1 MSNSRQPF
9 SASLAA
15 LAGSVNGLAPGLQ
28 SIAANATSARSM
40 AQSAQDTAD
49 AAIPK
54 SLAGTAP
61 GDVVVLDANGRLPA
75 VDGSQ
80 LTNLPSPHGIL
91 PVLTIELGH
100 SSQANSGRGIDMG
113 NWYQLD
119 FRVGVEATNGFQYTT
134 SVDGTITIPTGAY
147 LVSGSAKILAPAT
160 DTYQLPAQMTFA
172 VGQAYAFPG
181 IYQYAVQQYPDAPVG
196 SAAISGVLGS
206 LRVSGVQANWGSSN
220 SLWMGFAKVLGS
232 QNQTPLALQGYM
244 SIVKIG

>member
-1 MSNSRQPF
+1 M
-9 SASLAA
+9 
-15 LAGSVNGLAPGLQ
+15 
-28 SIAANATSARSM
+28 
-40 AQSAQDTAD
+40 AD

-54 SLAGTAP
+54 SQAGTAP
-61 GDVVVLDANGRLPA
+61 GDVAVLDANGRLPA

-100 SSQANSGRGIDMG
+100 GAQANGGRGIDMG

-119 FRVGVEATNGFQYTT
+119 FRIGVTAANGFQFA
-134 SVDGTITIPTGAY
+134 VNADGTMTIPSGVY

-160 DTYQLPAQMTFA
+160 DMYQLPAQVVFA
-172 VGQAYAFPG
+172 VGQNYAFPG

-196 SAAISGVLGS
+196 SAMMSGVLGS
-206 LRVSGVQANWGSSN
+206 LRMSGVQASWGSS
-220 SLWMGFAKVLGS
+220 SPLWMGFAKVLGS

>member
-1 MSNSRQPF
+1 MTSPQQSLS
-9 SASLAA
+9 SALTA
-15 LAGSVNGLAPGLQ
+15 LGDSISGLAPGLWA
-28 SIAANATSARSM
+28 IAGTAA
-40 AQSAQDTAD
+40 SAQATAD

-54 SLAGTAP
+54 SQAGTVP
-61 GDVVVLDANGRLPA
+61 GDVVVLDTNGRLPA

-100 SSQANSGRGIDMG
+100 SSQANGGRGIDMG

-134 SVDGTITIPTGAY
+134 NADGTITIPTGAY
-147 LVSGSAKILAPAT
+147 VVSGSAKILAPAT

-196 SAAISGVLGS
+196 SASISGVLGS
-206 LRVSGVQANWGSSN
+206 LHTSGVQSWGSSN
-220 SLWMGFAKVLGS
+220 PLWMGFAKVLGS

-244 SIVKIG
+244 AIVKIG

>member
-1 MSNSRQPF
+1 MSSSQQQPL
-9 SASLAA
+9 SLLNNNLAIAIANLRAGVQAAASK
-15 LAGSVNGLAPGLQ
+15 
-28 SIAANATSARSM
+28 ATSA
-40 AQSAQDTAD
+40 QETAD

-54 SLAGTAP
+54 SQAGTAP

-80 LTNLPSPHGIL
+80 LTNLAAPHGIL

-100 SSQANSGRGIDMG
+100 SGQANGGRGTDMG

-119 FRVGVEATNGFQYTT
+119 FRVGVGASNGFQYTENT
-134 SVDGTITIPTGAY
+134 DGTITIPSGVY
-147 LVSGSAKILAPAT
+147 LVTGSAKILAPAT
-160 DTYQLPAQMTFA
+160 DAYQLPVQMAFA
-172 VGQAYAFPG
+172 VGQNYSFPG

-196 SAAISGVLGS
+196 SASISGVLGS
-206 LRVSGVQANWGSSN
+206 LRMSGVQSWGSDSP
-220 SLWMGFAKVLGS
+220 LWMGFAKVLGS